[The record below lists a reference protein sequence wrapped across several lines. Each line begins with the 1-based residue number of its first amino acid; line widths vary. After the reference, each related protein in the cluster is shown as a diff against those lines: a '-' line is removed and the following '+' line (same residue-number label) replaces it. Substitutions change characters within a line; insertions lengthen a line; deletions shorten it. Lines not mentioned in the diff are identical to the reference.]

1 MMKTILLPPQQS
13 KFLPLPT
20 ANIRSGLMLAISI
33 LLSLVLSSAMVA
45 AQAATQVPAVYG
57 QGTITTKVS
66 PVTTDSRTIPTPV
79 PHAGNSAGTITTS
92 VSSANAA
99 TKIIGTPV
107 EHTGGGMITTRV
119 GATIP
124 PAAPTIHSKAAA
136 LALLAGAPSFT
147 VSANCDANA
156 NGVVTVANVGGD
168 MTVPFTW
175 RLSLN
180 GTPIAQNTFQINAGQ
195 TFDLGTS
202 GLYGT
207 LTLDVLDTSNTVVAS
222 NSMFCQSP
230 PPPVPPSF
238 TVSANCDANAIG
250 VVTIANVGGDMT
262 VPFTW
267 RLSLNGTPIAQ
278 NTFQINAGQTL
289 TIGTS
294 GLYGTLTLDVL
305 DTSNTVVASNSMFCQ
320 SPPPPV
326 PPSFTVSANCDA
338 NAIGVVTIAN
348 VGGDMT
354 VPFTWRLSLNGT
366 PIAQD
371 TFQIKAGLTLTIG
384 TSGLYGTLT
393 LDVLDT
399 SNTVVASN
407 SMFCQSPPPPVPPSF
422 SVSATCAANA
432 TGVMTIANVGGDMT
446 VPFSWRLSLNGT
458 LIAQDSF
465 QINAG
470 QSFTINTSGLY
481 GTLTLD
487 VLDTSNTV
495 VASGS
500 MFCQSP
506 TVSVPDVVGL
516 TQAAATSAITGAGL
530 VVGTVT
536 TASSSTVPSGRV
548 VSQTPAAGT
557 SVANGSAVN
566 LVVSSG
572 ALIGDV
578 NGDGFVNCTDL
589 AIIKASFGKRSGQP
603 GFDGRADT
611 NHDGVVDLRDL
622 SFVSRLLPTGTK
634 CP

>member
-326 PPSFTVSANCDA
+326 PPSF
-338 NAIGVVTIAN
+338 
-348 VGGDMT
+348 
-354 VPFTWRLSLNGT
+354 
-366 PIAQD
+366 
-371 TFQIKAGLTLTIG
+371 
-384 TSGLYGTLT
+384 
-393 LDVLDT
+393 
-399 SNTVVASN
+399 
-407 SMFCQSPPPPVPPSF
+407 